1 MPGVEHDVHT
11 LIALARIEARLS
23 EIHGDIER
31 LPRRVADAKR
41 REEASERERERVEA
55 EMEALR
61 RERRTLEAS
70 LQDAEARLKTWRTQ
84 LMSVGSNRE
93 YAAML
98 KEIETVEGEIDATE
112 EKLLEIMERLDA
124 AEPGHRERLA
134 AIEREREAAEADRR
148 RIEAQMDALR
158 DEASRLEADRPRLV
172 AELEPTTRRRYERV
186 VAHHGDRGVAWVR
199 EEHCTGCQ
207 TQLPP
212 QVAVE
217 VRKANQ
223 IITCQSCGR
232 LLVAPPADA

>member
-11 LIALARIEARLS
+11 LIALARVESRLA
-23 EIHGDIER
+23 EIHGEIER
-31 LPRRVADAKR
+31 LPRRAEEARR
-41 REEASERERERVEA
+41 REEACARERERAEA
-55 EMEALR
+55 EMDAMR

-70 LQDAEARLKTWRTQ
+70 LQDAEVKLKTLRTQ

-112 EKLLEIMERLDA
+112 EKLLELMERLDA
-124 AEPGHRERLA
+124 AEPGHRDRLA
-134 AIEREREAAEADRR
+134 AIDRDREAAEADRR
-148 RIEAQMDALR
+148 RVEAEIESLR
-158 DEASRLEADRPRLV
+158 DEAQRLEAEKPRLV

-186 VAHHGDRGVAWVR
+186 IAHHGDVGVAWVR
-199 EEHCTGCQ
+199 DEHCTGCNA
-207 TQLPP
+207 QLPP

-217 VRKANQ
+217 VRKNNQ